1 MKIVYI
7 AHPIGGYVDGN
18 LEDLRRII
26 KHINLTMPDIVPYCP
41 YYADVVSLCD
51 NTPAERKRGMDNGIM
66 TLGLAHEV
74 WLCGDRISEGMRT
87 EIDHAETLGIP
98 LINKIGKI

>member
-1 MKIVYI
+1 MKLAYI
-7 AHPIGGYVDGN
+7 AHPIGGDIEGN
-18 LEDLRRII
+18 LADLRRII

-51 NTPAERKRGMDNGIM
+51 NTPEERERGMDNGIM

-74 WLCGDRISEGMRT
+74 WLTGTHISNGMRA
-87 EIDHAETLGIP
+87 EIDHAESLGIP
-98 LINKIGKI
+98 VINKIGMI